1 MIFLKWAAIFFI
13 IALIAGVFGFSGIA
27 AGAVD
32 IAQTLF
38 FIFLAIFVF
47 LLVAGI
53 GVLLVKANSS

>member
-13 IALIAGVFGFSGIA
+13 IALIAAVFGFSGIA

-53 GVLLVKANSS
+53 GVLLVKGNSS